1 MSQQELKQ
9 SVLETISYQINDT
22 IGKEEEMEAW
32 QEMSIFFGEQFEV
45 IILEMQKKYNDDKN
59 LSENEIDHQKQ
70 RLEFLERN
78 NLNQEKRDMWN
89 D

>member
-1 MSQQELKQ
+1 
-9 SVLETISYQINDT
+9 
-22 IGKEEEMEAW
+22 MEAW